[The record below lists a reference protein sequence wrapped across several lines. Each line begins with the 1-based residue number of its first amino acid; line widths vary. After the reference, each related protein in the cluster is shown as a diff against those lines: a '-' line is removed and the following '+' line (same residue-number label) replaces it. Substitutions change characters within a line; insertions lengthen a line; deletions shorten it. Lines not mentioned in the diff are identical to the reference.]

1 MTRVVFISYSHDSEA
16 HRERVLGLSERLR
29 ADGIETRLD
38 QYVEGTPAEGWP
50 RWMQGRLDEADFV
63 LVVCTETYYRRF
75 RGREEPGKGKG
86 VDWEGALITQ
96 ELYHAKSRST
106 KFVPV
111 LFAGDDEP
119 FIPEPLRGGT
129 WYPLTSEAGYGALQD
144 VLLGQAGVEPGE
156 VVEARTRPR
165 RRGTPLAFDEAQRI
179 APSKLKHAAATLFGR
194 EEELARLDAAWDNPS
209 THVVTLVAWG
219 GVGKTSLVARW
230 AAGLAGR
237 DFDGADYFDWSFYS
251 QGTVD
256 HLRASGAT
264 RGGGASADVFVA
276 SALKFFGDAE
286 MAKSAASP
294 WDGLLQAC
302 RDVEERAAKTVEWVE
317 SAGKDLLSAAL
328 DHLTLGRAGLYRTIL
343 ERPDPADHLEESAVE
358 EPRSEIEQAV
368 DGLRRGG
375 RLDHL
380 PRGLLTRAWL
390 RALTGDRDGARR
402 DLDEAWSIAERGP
415 MPLYQ
420 ADVQLHRAR
429 LFGDRTALAEAR
441 RLIDKHGYERRR
453 EELEDAEALPPSIR
467 GATPAADRW
476 R

>member
-1 MTRVVFISYSHDSEA
+1 M
-16 HRERVLGLSERLR
+16 
-29 ADGIETRLD
+29 
-38 QYVEGTPAEGWP
+38 
-50 RWMQGRLDEADFV
+50 
-63 LVVCTETYYRRF
+63 
-75 RGREEPGKGKG
+75 
-86 VDWEGALITQ
+86 
-96 ELYHAKSRST
+96 
-106 KFVPV
+106 
-111 LFAGDDEP
+111 
-119 FIPEPLRGGT
+119 
-129 WYPLTSEAGYGALQD
+129 
-144 VLLGQAGVEPGE
+144 
-156 VVEARTRPR
+156 
-165 RRGTPLAFDEAQRI
+165 
-179 APSKLKHAAATLFGR
+179 
-194 EEELARLDAAWDNPS
+194 
-209 THVVTLVAWG
+209 TLVAWG

-251 QGTVD
+251 QGT
-256 HLRASGAT
+256 REA
-264 RGGGASADVFVA
+264 GGASADVFVA
-276 SALKFFGDAE
+276 AALKFFGDAE

-429 LFGDRTALAEAR
+429 LFGDRAALAEAS
-441 RLIDKHGYERRR
+441 RLIDKHGYGRRR
-453 EELEDAEALPPSIR
+453 EEMEDAEA
-467 GATPAADRW
+467 RW
-476 R
+476 GEAGSVPV